1 MKIKV
6 LFIER
11 KPSYSVS
18 IEKVF
23 AQIAK
28 NLSKDKFEVIFQ
40 NVPYRSNLLG
50 ICKNLLFYRKAK
62 ADIYHITGQNH
73 YIALILSKKNTVLTI
88 HDVGILHI
96 RKGLRRFILKK
107 IFFDL
112 PVKKL
117 KYITAIS
124 AATKKEIVIH
134 TGCPPEKIRIIEN
147 PLQEHFFISGKKKFD
162 SNCPTILQIGTA
174 PNKNLTNLIKA
185 LTGVNC
191 LLKIVG
197 ELDEQTTK
205 LLKLHRIK
213 FENRLMLNDEE
224 IRKEYQDC
232 DVVALCSTF
241 EGFGLPIIEAQAMQT
256 PVITSNISPLTEVA
270 GQGAAF
276 ADPHNSESIKTGIVR
291 IINDEQYRNNLIRN
305 GLENIRRFQPELIAK
320 SYENLY
326 LEIAEIEENFKK
338 QR

>member
-1 MKIKV
+1 MKTRV

-40 NVPYRSNLLG
+40 NVQYRSNLIG
-50 ICKNLLFYRKAK
+50 IIKNLLFYRKAQ

-73 YIALILSKKNTVLTI
+73 YIALILSNKNTVLTI

-107 IFFDL
+107 IFFDF
-112 PVKKL
+112 PIRKL

-124 AATKKEIVIH
+124 EATKKEIVDY

-147 PLQEHFFISGKKKFD
+147 PLQEHFFLKEKKKFD
-162 SNCPTILQIGTA
+162 SKCPTILQIGTA
-174 PNKNLTNLIKA
+174 PNKNLINLIKA

-197 ELDEQTTK
+197 ELDEQITK

-224 IRKEYQDC
+224 IKREYQDC
-232 DVVALCSTF
+232 DLVALCSTF

-256 PVITSNISPLTEVA
+256 PIITSNISPMTEVA

-276 ADPHNSESIKTGIVR
+276 ADPHNSDSIKSGIMR
-291 IINDEQYRNNLIRN
+291 IIKDEEYRNNIIDR
-305 GLENIRRFQPELIAK
+305 GLENIRRFNPEMIVK

-326 LEIAEIEENFKK
+326 QEIEKNAGNFK
-338 QR
+338 